1 MKTTKIILPLFAS
14 MLLAGCNTT
23 NNQNNNFPIDSKDTA
38 NVYAFEAATSIGLI
52 GKTSIS
58 NLAMLKASKDVDQS
72 IIDELIKYLPS
83 VEAALTGLDEL
94 IAAKEETSDLAEY
107 TTKMSVTYKDINL
120 KDNSF
125 VMYYNETLEFDDDHD
140 DNDQEVESSIEGIIK
155 IGDNTY
161 PIRGEKELDVD
172 EYEVSFIYQL
182 DDNASI
188 KVEQEIENDVT
199 EFQYEVI
206 IHGRSI
212 YEYSLEVKKDKVEL
226 EVEDEK
232 LGEKEIE
239 FKLINRDSK
248 TLILAEFE
256 DEMQKVEVLFE
267 KITNNDG
274 TSSYVVVK

>member
-23 NNQNNNFPIDSKDTA
+23 NNQNNNFPIDTKDTA
-38 NVYAFEAATSIGLI
+38 NVYAFEAATSIGLL

-58 NLAMLKASKDVDQS
+58 NLAMLKAAKDVDQS

-94 IAAKEETSDLAEY
+94 IAAKEEASDLAEY

-125 VMYYNETLEFDDDHD
+125 VMYYNETLEIEEDDDD
-140 DNDQEVESSIEGIIK
+140 DQEVESSIEGIIQ
-155 IGDNTY
+155 IGENTY

-256 DEMQKVEVLFE
+256 DDKQEVEVLFE
-267 KITNNDG
+267 KVNNDDG
-274 TSSYVVVK
+274 TSSYIVVK